1 MIIRKVPHTIYGD
14 YNPEQW
20 PEEVWDEDVC
30 LMREAGVNLVSL
42 GIFSW
47 AKLELWPREYDFDE
61 VPPGVDAVRRKTEAA
76 SFLFLLNHT
85 QEAVEVRLPNPGRD
99 LITGKEQSSNLVLD
113 PLEVAVLKRE
123 DMPDVG

>member
-1 MIIRKVPHTIYGD
+1 MIIRKVPHTIYSD

-30 LMREAGVNLVSL
+30 LMREAGVNLVSS

-47 AKLELWPREYDFDE
+47 AKLELRPREYDFDE

-85 QEAVEVRLPNPGRD
+85 QEAVEVGYRSKVRTWS
-99 LITGKEQSSNLVLD
+99 LILSKSQS
-113 PLEVAVLKRE
+113 
-123 DMPDVG
+123 

>member
-47 AKLELWPREYDFDE
+47 AKLELWPASTTSTKSHP
-61 VPPGVDAVRRKTEAA
+61 VSTQCAA
-76 SFLFLLNHT
+76 RPKLH
-85 QEAVEVRLPNPGRD
+85 P
-99 LITGKEQSSNLVLD
+99 SSSCSTI
-113 PLEVAVLKRE
+113 LKR
-123 DMPDVG
+123 P